1 MSWEEHFATLKKS
14 FTLCLIQATPWLPN
28 AFQVSH
34 LAALASWQD
43 LSFSKI
49 AVASDLLP
57 SHRAEALQ
65 EAREEA
71 SCSRGFLVQNST
83 SFSAALQLEE
93 QGRATCHGEQA
104 GFQVVCSVALKKGK
118 LNGRNWIDKATS
130 SLLTKLQSAFHDN
143 LLGMLSQYTVV
154 QTFPQFAVMPY
165 QKKPQK
171 PKTPPTH
178 TPKRTTEKQIEE
190 KGSDLDFVIKIVL
203 FSIFIGF
210 VSIFFNNLGAFFF
223 FLIYFSFS

>member
-1 MSWEEHFATLKKS
+1 
-14 FTLCLIQATPWLPN
+14 
-28 AFQVSH
+28 
-34 LAALASWQD
+34 
-43 LSFSKI
+43 
-49 AVASDLLP
+49 
-57 SHRAEALQ
+57 
-65 EAREEA
+65 
-71 SCSRGFLVQNST
+71 
-83 SFSAALQLEE
+83 
-93 QGRATCHGEQA
+93 
-104 GFQVVCSVALKKGK
+104 
-118 LNGRNWIDKATS
+118 
-130 SLLTKLQSAFHDN
+130 
-143 LLGMLSQYTVV
+143 MLSQYTVV

-165 QKKPQK
+165 QKKK